1 MLLHFKT
8 KRDTNGNTKYL
19 GIDTEKKQ
27 YSRQSSKWISKEY
40 PELKTSD
47 YKNMLEQLRRENWQE
62 IDRI

>member
-19 GIDTEKKQ
+19 GIDTEKQ
-27 YSRQSSKWISKEY
+27 EFSRQSRGWIDREY

-62 IDRI
+62 IDYI